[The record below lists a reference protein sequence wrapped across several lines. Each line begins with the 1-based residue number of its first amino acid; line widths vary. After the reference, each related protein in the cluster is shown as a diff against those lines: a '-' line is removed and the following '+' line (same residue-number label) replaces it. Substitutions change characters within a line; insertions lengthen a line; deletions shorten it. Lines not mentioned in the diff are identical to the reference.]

1 MGIQYL
7 FVKKQNLDPLTELY
21 LQCNNTVNDIIKSE
35 TGRYPGD
42 YKRLEISKLDKYFNT
57 LSYKATTNFDF
68 AADVMSS
75 LIVLHCLPNTNH
87 RSTLLFT
94 AMILEIQEIRFPHYG
109 SKGNK
114 KRWIDDC
121 NRYIAKSKRIL
132 YSRKKDSEYKQK
144 HLEWTKE
151 WLAQAIGTQS
161 NSSGMMSRKSLTTL
175 RKISSSFGTSSV
187 IVKK

>member
-1 MGIQYL
+1 MRNKDI
-7 FVKKQNLDPLTELY
+7 DPLTELY
-21 LQCNNTVNDIIKSE
+21 LQCNHTVNEIIKSE

-42 YKRLEISKLDKYFNT
+42 YKRMELAKLNKYFVT
-57 LSYKATTNFDF
+57 ISYKATTNFDF
-68 AADVMSS
+68 AAEVMSG
-75 LIVLHCLPNTNH
+75 LIVLHSLPNTNH
-87 RSTLLFT
+87 RSTILFT
-94 AMILEIQEIRFPHYG
+94 AIIFEVQEIKFPQYG
-109 SKGNK
+109 SKSNK

-121 NRYIAKSKRIL
+121 NRYISKSKRIL
-132 YSRKKDSEYKQK
+132 YTRKKDAGYKEK

-161 NSSGMMSRKSLTTL
+161 MSSGMMSRKSLTTL